1 MYSII
6 CFLLKIMTS
15 LLFSTL
21 SKADIIV
28 SPSAKNFYNI
38 LDDVC
43 LDDGVISLGED
54 YNGF

>member
-6 CFLLKIMTS
+6 CFLMKIMTS

-21 SKADIIV
+21 YKADIIV

-38 LDDVC
+38 LDAVC